1 MADQGHGRRS
11 AHGQTMAA
19 FGQVLAYRRGG
30 GKSEH
35 YLEAIHLGRLQA
47 PDNSTESEKVP
58 QKLQLQ
64 IIRN

>member
-1 MADQGHGRRS
+1 
-11 AHGQTMAA
+11 MAA